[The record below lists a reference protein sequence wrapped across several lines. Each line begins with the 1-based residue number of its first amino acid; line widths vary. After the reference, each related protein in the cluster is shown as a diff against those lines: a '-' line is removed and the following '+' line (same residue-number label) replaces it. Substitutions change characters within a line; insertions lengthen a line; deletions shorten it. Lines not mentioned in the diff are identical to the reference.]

1 MKVEVYWDTTYNP
14 DDYFAPKAEDFK
26 IGATY
31 YRIDWY
37 NTRPMI
43 SLPHLKLE
51 SGYNIHKYV
60 IESMDDPDLEFTL
73 AGDFLTSLEHTLD
86 FSNEH
91 PLPMHSWKVRMK
103 YADYKN
109 D

>member
-1 MKVEVYWDTTYNP
+1 
-14 DDYFAPKAEDFK
+14 
-26 IGATY
+26 
-31 YRIDWY
+31 
-37 NTRPMI
+37 
-43 SLPHLKLE
+43 
-51 SGYNIHKYV
+51 
-60 IESMDDPDLEFTL
+60 MDDPDLEFTL

-86 FSNEH
+86 FSNEP